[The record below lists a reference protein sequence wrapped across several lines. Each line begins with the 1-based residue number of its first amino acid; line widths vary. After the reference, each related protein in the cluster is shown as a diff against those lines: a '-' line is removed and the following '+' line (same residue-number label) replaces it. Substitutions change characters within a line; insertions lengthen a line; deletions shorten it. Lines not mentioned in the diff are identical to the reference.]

1 MRSVPERPVLKS
13 VLRNIFATTWECF
26 EKSAL
31 RKLEGGKAVEAPWGW
46 AKTSVADKER
56 QEPVAGQPAD

>member
-31 RKLEGGKAVEAPWGW
+31 RKLEGGKAVEAP
-46 AKTSVADKER
+46 
-56 QEPVAGQPAD
+56 

>member
-31 RKLEGGKAVEAPWGW
+31 RKLEGGKACGGALGV
-46 AKTSVADKER
+46 
-56 QEPVAGQPAD
+56 GQNFCCR